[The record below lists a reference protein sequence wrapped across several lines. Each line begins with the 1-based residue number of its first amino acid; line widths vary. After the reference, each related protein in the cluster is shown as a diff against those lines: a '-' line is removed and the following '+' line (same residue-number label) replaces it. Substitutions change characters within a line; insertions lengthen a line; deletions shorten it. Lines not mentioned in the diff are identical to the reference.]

1 MAAKERKDR
10 QTGLCG
16 FCEVWRLLLLPALLF
31 SACVAPLPPPPA
43 FQEPLPPPPAMP
55 VIEPPDFTPA
65 PETPVESP
73 ATNRRVRPL
82 MGGQAWL
89 HEFEA
94 GGAAWQVVVL
104 DARHNTLRVVDQ
116 PDSWGGGG
124 AIDEV
129 LDASGAIAGV
139 NGGFFSPN
147 FEPLGLMIANGRR
160 IGAWQANKLL
170 TGSLVVSQGTPR
182 LVWNAEGRR
191 EVGASDFL
199 QAGPR
204 LVDAGRPMTSLDRTK
219 NAARSFIATN
229 GGNLWAIG
237 VVRSTSLAE
246 LGRMLAMRGLM
257 PGFAVNRALNL
268 DGGRSSAIHARLSDG
283 STITEPGWSTVRNYV
298 AVVPLR

>member
-1 MAAKERKDR
+1 
-10 QTGLCG
+10 
-16 FCEVWRLLLLPALLF
+16 
-31 SACVAPLPPPPA
+31 
-43 FQEPLPPPPAMP
+43 MP

-65 PETPVESP
+65 PEAPVESP

-139 NGGFFSPN
+139 NGGFFSTN
-147 FEPLGLMIANGRR
+147 FKPLGLMIANGRR
-160 IGAWQANKLL
+160 KGAWQANKLL
-170 TGSLVVSQGTPR
+170 TGSLVVSQGTPC

-191 EVGASDFL
+191 ESGASDFL

-204 LVDAGRPMTSLDRTK
+204 LVDARRPMTSLDRTK

-229 GGNLWAIG
+229 GGHLWAIG

-283 STITEPGWSTVRNYV
+283 NTITEPGWSTVRNYV

>member
-1 MAAKERKDR
+1 MKR
-10 QTGLCG
+10 
-16 FCEVWRLLLLPALLF
+16 VWMLPVVWL
-31 SACVAPLPPPPA
+31 SACVAPLPPQPV
-43 FQEPLPPPPAMP
+43 FQEPEPPPPAMQ
-55 VIEPPDFTPA
+55 VEAPPDFTPA
-65 PETPVESP
+65 PEAPVDSP

-94 GGAAWQVVVL
+94 GGAAWQVVVF
-104 DARHNTLRVVDQ
+104 DARHNTLSVVDQ

-124 AIDEV
+124 AIDDV
-129 LDASGAIAGV
+129 LDGAGAIAGV
-139 NGGFFSPN
+139 NGGFFSTS
-147 FEPLGLMIANGRR
+147 FEPLGLMIAKGRR

-170 TGSLVVSQGTPR
+170 TGSLVVSKGMPR

-191 EVGASDFL
+191 EAGASDFL

-204 LVDAGRPMTSLDRTK
+204 LVDAGRAMTSLDRTK

-229 GGNLWAIG
+229 GGHLWAIG
-237 VVRSTSLAE
+237 VVRNTSLAE
-246 LGRMLAMRGLM
+246 LGRLLAMRGLM
-257 PGFAVNRALNL
+257 PGFEVNRALNL

-283 STITEPGWSTVRNYV
+283 SVITESGWSTVRNYV

>member
-1 MAAKERKDR
+1 MK
-10 QTGLCG
+10 
-16 FCEVWRLLLLPALLF
+16 RLLLFHVALL

-43 FQEPLPPPPAMP
+43 FQEPMPPPPVMTQA
-55 VIEPPDFTPA
+55 EAPPDFTPVS
-65 PETPVESP
+65 EVPVDSP

-94 GGAAWQVVVL
+94 GGAAWQVVVF
-104 DARHNTLRVVDQ
+104 DAQHNTLRVLDQ

-124 AIDEV
+124 AIDDV

-139 NGGFFSPN
+139 NGGFFSTS

-160 IGAWQANKLL
+160 TGAWQANKLL
-170 TGSLVVSQGTPR
+170 TGSLVVSQGVPH
-182 LVWNAEGRR
+182 LAWNAEGRH
-191 EVGASDFL
+191 EAGASDFL

-229 GGNLWAIG
+229 GGHLWAIG

-246 LGRMLAMRGLM
+246 LGRLLAMRSLI
-257 PGFAVNRALNL
+257 PGFAVSRALNL

>member
-1 MAAKERKDR
+1 VK
-10 QTGLCG
+10 
-16 FCEVWRLLLLPALLF
+16 RLWMLPVAWL
-31 SACVAPLPPPPA
+31 SACVAPLPPQPV
-43 FQEPLPPPPAMP
+43 FQEPEPPPPAMQ
-55 VIEPPDFTPA
+55 VEAPPDFTPA
-65 PETPVESP
+65 PEAPVDSP

-82 MGGQAWL
+82 TGGQAWL

-94 GGAAWQVVVL
+94 GGAAWQVVVF
-104 DARHNTLRVVDQ
+104 DARHNTLSVVDQ

-124 AIDEV
+124 AIDDV

-139 NGGFFSPN
+139 NGGFFSTS
-147 FEPLGLMIANGRR
+147 FEPLGLMIAKGRR
-160 IGAWQANKLL
+160 TGVWQANKLL
-170 TGSLVVSQGTPR
+170 TGSLVVSQGRPS

-191 EVGASDFL
+191 EADASDFL

-229 GGNLWAIG
+229 GGHLWAIG

-246 LGRMLAMRGLM
+246 LGRLLAMRGLM
-257 PGFAVNRALNL
+257 PGFDVNRALNL

-283 STITEPGWSTVRNYV
+283 SAITEPGWSTVRNYV

>member
-1 MAAKERKDR
+1 MK
-10 QTGLCG
+10 
-16 FCEVWRLLLLPALLF
+16 RLLLLHVALLT
-31 SACVAPLPPPPA
+31 ACVAPLPPPPA
-43 FQEPLPPPPAMP
+43 FQEPMPTPPVMTQA
-55 VIEPPDFTPA
+55 EAPPDFTPA
-65 PETPVESP
+65 PEAPVDSP

-124 AIDEV
+124 AIDDV

-139 NGGFFSPN
+139 NGGFFSTT
-147 FEPLGLMIANGRR
+147 FEPLGLMIAQGRR
-160 IGAWQANKLL
+160 TGAWQANKLL
-170 TGSLVVSQGTPR
+170 TGSLVVSQGVPR

-191 EVGASDFL
+191 EAGASDFL

-229 GGNLWAIG
+229 GGHLWAIG

-246 LGRMLAMRGLM
+246 LGRLLAMRSLI

>member
-1 MAAKERKDR
+1 MK
-10 QTGLCG
+10 
-16 FCEVWRLLLLPALLF
+16 RLLLLHVALL

-43 FQEPLPPPPAMP
+43 FQEPLLPTPAVP
-55 VIEPPDFTPA
+55 VEAPPDFTPA
-65 PETPVESP
+65 PEAPVESP

-104 DARHNTLRVVDQ
+104 DGRHNTLRVVDQ
-116 PDSWGGGG
+116 SDSWGGGG
-124 AIDEV
+124 AIDDV

-139 NGGFFSPN
+139 NGGFFSTS
-147 FEPLGLMIANGRR
+147 FEPLGLMIAQGRR
-160 IGAWQANKLL
+160 TGAWQANKLL
-170 TGSLVVSQGTPR
+170 TGSLVVSKGMPR

-191 EVGASDFL
+191 EAGVSDFL

-204 LVDAGRPMTSLDRTK
+204 LVDAGRPMNSLDRTK

-229 GGNLWAIG
+229 GGHLWAIG

-246 LGRMLAMRGLM
+246 LGRLLAMPSLI